1 MKKSVFTLLLLTIFS
16 VATYA
21 QKFALIDMEYILE
34 NIPAYE
40 SANQQLEQASKQW
53 QAEIEKAGQEAKNL
67 YESYQ
72 ATAKNM
78 TETQRT
84 QRENEIVEKEKSL
97 AELRRKYFGPEGE
110 LYKKREAL
118 IGPIQDQIYN
128 AVKEIATQRGYAVVT
143 DRASASS
150 IIFASPD
157 IDISNEVLARLGYS
171 N

>member
-53 QAEIEKAGQEAKNL
+53 QAEIEKGGQEAKNL

-84 QRENEIVEKEKSL
+84 QKENEIVEKEKSL